1 MANHSSPGLVGVLK
15 RATGKADHN
24 NQSVEFASSNVGD
37 NLRTIGDGRALN
49 RSHDNIGSSANYIV
63 ASSKILNGSLKR
75 IVADQGISCN
85 NQSVSPSAV
94 AGRETQA
101 TLNLRPGTQMTQ
113 VSNFR
118 PGDNK
123 IDKIILDNLKKEK
136 QKSLQRRIK
145 EKEDEQNSKKRKYEL
160 EQANERV
167 RKQNK

>member
-1 MANHSSPGLVGVLK
+1 
-15 RATGKADHN
+15 
-24 NQSVEFASSNVGD
+24 
-37 NLRTIGDGRALN
+37 
-49 RSHDNIGSSANYIV
+49 
-63 ASSKILNGSLKR
+63 
-75 IVADQGISCN
+75 
-85 NQSVSPSAV
+85 
-94 AGRETQA
+94 
-101 TLNLRPGTQMTQ
+101 MTQ